1 MKKILKKEKKI
12 LAFSKLVC
20 YYTEA
25 PCERA
30 LYAPVAQLDRVTGY
44 EPVGQGFESLPA
56 YHMSTLTLIELAWTF
71 FIIIL
76 DFTHKRGKNAT
87 FWEIA
92 RKVAFF
98 RVNLGL
104 IPRKLRVANRSLR
117 VTNRG
122 SRVTYSPLR
131 VANRVSV

>member
-1 MKKILKKEKKI
+1 MD
-12 LAFSKLVC
+12 
-20 YYTEA
+20 
-25 PCERA
+25 RA
-30 LYAPVAQLDRVTGY
+30 SDSGS
-44 EPVGQGFESLPA
+44 EGWGFESLPV

-76 DFTHKRGKNAT
+76 DFTLKRGKNAT
-87 FWEIA
+87 FRDNA

-98 RVNLGL
+98 YINLGS
-104 IPRKLRVANRSLR
+104 IFRKLRVANRSLR

-122 SRVTYSPLR
+122 CRVTNSLLR